1 LALPQRRGGRRAS
14 TATRG
19 PTPGRPIK
27 TSASGRAARKAW
39 TLASTLVSGQQRNPT
54 FGYTVSVELAK
65 LSRKGQLSIPKRLLK
80 ALGVEGEAYFL
91 VELAPEG
98 GLLLRPAGVYPLEVY
113 AEERLQELLAED
125 TLTEEERARLAALAR

>member
-1 LALPQRRGGRRAS
+1 M
-14 TATRG
+14 
-19 PTPGRPIK
+19 
-27 TSASGRAARKAW
+27 
-39 TLASTLVSGQQRNPT
+39 
-54 FGYTVSVELAK
+54 ELAK
-65 LSRKGQLSIPKRLLK
+65 LSRKGQPYIPKRLLK

-113 AEERLQELLAED
+113 TEERLQELLAED

>member
-1 LALPQRRGGRRAS
+1 M
-14 TATRG
+14 
-19 PTPGRPIK
+19 
-27 TSASGRAARKAW
+27 SGKH
-39 TLASTLVSGQQRNPT
+39 RNPT
-54 FGYTVSVELAK
+54 FGYAESVELAK

-80 ALGVEGEAYFL
+80 ALGVEGEAYFP

-113 AEERLQELLAED
+113 TEERLQELLAED

>member
-1 LALPQRRGGRRAS
+1 LILSCLSSHPLEGLARVVR
-14 TATRG
+14 
-19 PTPGRPIK
+19 
-27 TSASGRAARKAW
+27 
-39 TLASTLVSGQQRNPT
+39 
-54 FGYTVSVELAK
+54 
-65 LSRKGQLSIPKRLLK
+65 PKRLLK

-113 AEERLQELLAED
+113 TEERLQELLAED

>member
-1 LALPQRRGGRRAS
+1 VRGQEGQHRRRHLGPHPGQAHQDLRLGEGGEE
-14 TATRG
+14 G
-19 PTPGRPIK
+19 LG
-27 TSASGRAARKAW
+27 SGFH
-39 TLASTLVSGQQRNPT
+39 LMSGKHRNPT
-54 FGYTVSVELAK
+54 FGYAESVELAK

>member
-1 LALPQRRGGRRAS
+1 
-14 TATRG
+14 
-19 PTPGRPIK
+19 
-27 TSASGRAARKAW
+27 
-39 TLASTLVSGQQRNPT
+39 LVSGKHRNPT
-54 FGYTVSVELAK
+54 FGYAESAELAK

-91 VELAPEG
+91 AELAPEG

-113 AEERLQELLAED
+113 TEERLQELLAED